1 MNIKPLASRVV
12 IKPAAAVETTASGI
26 IIPDSAKEKQLKGEV
41 VAVGP
46 GTKDEV
52 MEVSVGDVVLF
63 GKYAG
68 TELELEGEDLLIMNQ
83 GDILAIV

>member
-12 IKPAAAVETTASGI
+12 VRPAAAVETTASGI

-41 VAVGP
+41 LAVGP

-52 MEVSVGDVVLF
+52 MEVSVGDTVLY
-63 GKYAG
+63 GKYGG
-68 TELELEGEDLLIMNQ
+68 TELSLDGEDLLIMNQ
-83 GDILAIV
+83 ADILAIV

>member
-12 IKPAAAVETTASGI
+12 VKPAAAVETTASGI

-41 VAVGP
+41 LAVGP

-52 MEVSVGDVVLF
+52 MEVSVGDVVIF

-68 TELELEGEDLLIMNQ
+68 AELDVDGEDVLIMNQ
-83 GDILAIV
+83 TDILAIV

>member
-12 IKPAAAVETTASGI
+12 VRPAAAEETTASGI

-41 VAVGP
+41 LAVGP

-52 MEVSVGDVVLF
+52 MEVSVGDIVLY

-68 TELELEGEDLLIMNQ
+68 TELTIDGEDVLIMNQ
-83 GDILAIV
+83 SDILAIV